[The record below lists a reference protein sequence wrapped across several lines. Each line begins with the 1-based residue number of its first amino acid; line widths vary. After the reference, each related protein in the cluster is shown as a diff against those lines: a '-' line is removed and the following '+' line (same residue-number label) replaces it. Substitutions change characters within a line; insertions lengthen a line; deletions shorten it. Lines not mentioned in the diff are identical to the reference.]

1 MVRWT
6 QSSFQAF
13 LVKEAIEGSR
23 NFLLLDPFGEIYF
36 QLILVFWNFKR
47 SNSELGGLNIEIF
60 GTVDT

>member
-13 LVKEAIEGSR
+13 LAKEAIEGNR

-36 QLILVFWNFKR
+36 QLILVFWSFKR